1 MSKGHLLIVDDEA
14 PQREMLAG
22 FLKKEGY
29 SVTVC
34 DRPSEGIKAAE
45 GKLFDLGI
53 LDLRMPQMS
62 GIELLVKLKE
72 LNPEMQVIV
81 ITAFG
86 TVETAVDALKK
97 GAFHYLTKPVS
108 LEELKVTLQKAREG
122 QLLLAENKFLKETL
136 EVSYKDELILG
147 KSEKIKEVLSLVA
160 RVAKSNST
168 VLILGESGTGKE
180 LVARAIHRLS
190 ARAQKPFVALNSAA
204 LPETL
209 LESELFGFEKGAF
222 TGAVKSKPGKFEMAS
237 GGTFFLDEIGDLPLP
252 LQAKLLRVLETQEIE
267 RLGAT
272 GTVKID
278 VRFLAA
284 THQNLEEKVKTK
296 TFREDLYYRLNVVSI
311 TIPPLRERREDIA
324 VLAEHFIHK
333 FSSQMGKPSP
343 SLTRE
348 AFEAMLNYGWPG
360 NVRELENALER
371 AALLARG
378 EQIDVEDLK
387 LKAESSPSEAFPL
400 PSGDSLEPLE
410 VIEKQHIRKVLES
423 VGWNF
428 SRAAE
433 ILGIHRNTLRLKI
446 REYGISE
453 ALNE

>member
-1 MSKGHLLIVDDEA
+1 MSNGYLLIVDDEA

-29 SVTVC
+29 FVTAC
-34 DRPSEGIKAAE
+34 EKPSEGIKTAE
-45 GKLFDLGI
+45 EKLFDLGI
-53 LDLRMPQMS
+53 LDLRMPEMS
-62 GIELLVKLKE
+62 GIELLEKLKE
-72 LNPEMQVIV
+72 INPEMQIIV
-81 ITAFG
+81 ITAYG
-86 TVETAVDALKK
+86 TVETAVEALKK

-108 LEELKVTLQKAREG
+108 LEELKVTLKKARQG
-122 QLLLAENKFLKETL
+122 QLLLEENKFLKETL
-136 EVSYKDELILG
+136 EVGYKDELILG

-168 VLILGESGTGKE
+168 VLILGDSGTGKE

-190 ARAQKPFVALNSAA
+190 TRGQKPFVALNSAA

-222 TGAVKSKPGKFEMAS
+222 TGAVKSKPGKLELAS
-237 GGTFFLDEIGDLPLP
+237 GGTFFLDEIGDLPLS

-267 RLGAT
+267 RLGGN

-284 THQNLEEKVKTK
+284 THQNLEENVKTK
-296 TFREDLYYRLNVVSI
+296 AFREDLYYRLNVVSI
-311 TIPPLRERREDIA
+311 KIPPLRERREDIA
-324 VLAEHFIHK
+324 ILTEHFIRK
-333 FSSQMGKPSP
+333 YSLQMGKPP
-343 SLTRE
+343 LTLTRE
-348 AFEAMLNYGWPG
+348 AFEALLNYGWPG

-371 AALLARG
+371 AVLLARG
-378 EQIDVEDLK
+378 EQINVEDLK
-387 LKAESSPSEAFPL
+387 LKGEPAAHEAAPL
-400 PSGDSLEPLE
+400 PSEDSLELLE
-410 VIEKQHIRKVLES
+410 EVEKRHIRKVLDS

-433 ILGIHRNTLRLKI
+433 VLGIHRNTLRLKI

-453 ALNE
+453 VEG

>member
-1 MSKGHLLIVDDEA
+1 
-14 PQREMLAG
+14 
-22 FLKKEGY
+22 
-29 SVTVC
+29 
-34 DRPSEGIKAAE
+34 
-45 GKLFDLGI
+45 
-53 LDLRMPQMS
+53 
-62 GIELLVKLKE
+62 
-72 LNPEMQVIV
+72 
-81 ITAFG
+81 TAFG
-86 TVETAVDALKK
+86 TVETAVEALKK

-108 LEELKVTLQKAREG
+108 LEELTVTLQKAREG
-122 QLLLAENKFLKETL
+122 QLLLAENKFLKETI
-136 EVSYKDELILG
+136 EAGYKDELILG
-147 KSEKIKEVLSLVA
+147 KSEKIKEILSLVA

-190 ARAQKPFVALNSAA
+190 TRAQKPFVALNSAA

-222 TGAVKSKPGKFEMAS
+222 TGAVKSKPGKLEMAS

-284 THQNLEEKVKTK
+284 THQNLEEQVKAK

-311 TIPPLRERREDIA
+311 KIPPLRERREDIA
-324 VLAEHFIHK
+324 VLTEHFIRK
-333 FSSQMGKPSP
+333 FSSQMGKPFPILS
-343 SLTRE
+343 RD
-348 AFEAMLNYGWPG
+348 AFEAMLAYGWPG

-371 AALLARG
+371 AVLLARG
-378 EQIDVEDLK
+378 EQIDTEDLK
-387 LKAESSPSEAFPL
+387 LKTEPSAAVASPSD
-400 PSGDSLEPLE
+400 DSLEPLE
-410 VIEKQHIRKVLES
+410 EVEKRHIQKVLES

-433 ILGIHRNTLRLKI
+433 VLGIHRNTLRLKI

-453 ALNE
+453 TVGE

>member
-1 MSKGHLLIVDDEA
+1 MSKGYLLIVDDEA
-14 PQREMLAG
+14 AQREMLAG
-22 FLKKEGY
+22 FLKREGY
-29 SVTVC
+29 AVTVC
-34 DRPSEGIKAAE
+34 ERPSEGIKAVE
-45 GKLFDLGI
+45 EKLFDLAL
-53 LDLRMPQMS
+53 LDLRMPEMS
-62 GIELLVKLKE
+62 GIELLIKLKE
-72 LNPEMQVIV
+72 MNPEMQVIV

-86 TVETAVDALKK
+86 TVETAVEALKK

-108 LEELKVTLQKAREG
+108 LEELTVTLQKAREG
-122 QLLLAENKFLKETL
+122 QLLLAENKFLKETI
-136 EVSYKDELILG
+136 EAGYKDELILG

-190 ARAQKPFVALNSAA
+190 SRAQKPFVALNSAA

-222 TGAVKSKPGKFEMAS
+222 TGAVKSKPGKLEMAS
-237 GGTFFLDEIGDLPLP
+237 GGTFFLDEIGDLPLS

-284 THQNLEEKVKTK
+284 THQNLEEKVKNK
-296 TFREDLYYRLNVVSI
+296 SFREDLYYRLNVVSI
-311 TIPPLRERREDIA
+311 SIPPLRERREDIA
-324 VLAEHFIHK
+324 VLTEHFIRK

-343 SLTRE
+343 ILNRE

-360 NVRELENALER
+360 NVRELENAVER
-371 AALLARG
+371 AVLLARG
-378 EQIDVEDLK
+378 DQIDVEDLK
-387 LKAESSPSEAFPL
+387 LKNETRTAAVPSSS
-400 PSGDSLEPLE
+400 SDDSLEPLE
-410 VIEKQHIRKVLES
+410 ELEKRHIRKVLES

-433 ILGIHRNTLRLKI
+433 VLGIHRNTLRLKI
-446 REYGISE
+446 REYRISE
-453 ALNE
+453 DL

>member
-1 MSKGHLLIVDDEA
+1 MSKGYLLIVDDEA
-14 PQREMLAG
+14 AQREMLAV
-22 FLKKEGY
+22 FLKREGY

-34 DRPSEGIKAAE
+34 EQPSEGIKAAE
-45 GKLFDLGI
+45 EKVFDLGI
-53 LDLRMPQMS
+53 LDLRMPEMS
-62 GIELLVKLKE
+62 GIELLAKLKE
-72 LNPEMQVIV
+72 INPEMQIIV

-86 TVETAVDALKK
+86 TVETAVEALKK

-108 LEELKVTLQKAREG
+108 LEELTVTLQKAREG

-136 EVSYKDELILG
+136 ETGYKDELILG

-160 RVAKSNST
+160 QVAKSNST

-190 ARAQKPFVALNSAA
+190 TRAQKPFVALNSAA

-222 TGAVKSKPGKFEMAS
+222 TGAVKSKPGKLELAS
-237 GGTFFLDEIGDLPLP
+237 GGTFFLDEIGDLPFP

-272 GTVKID
+272 GTLKIN

-284 THQNLEEKVKTK
+284 THQNLEEKVKAK

-311 TIPPLRERREDIA
+311 QIPPLRERREDIA
-324 VLAEHFIHK
+324 LLAEHFLRK

-343 SLTRE
+343 TLIRE
-348 AFEAMLNYGWPG
+348 AFEAMLNYAWPG

-371 AALLARG
+371 AVLLSRG
-378 EQIDVEDLK
+378 EQIGIEDLK
-387 LKAESSPSEAFPL
+387 LKSEPTVSQPSVTA
-400 PSGDSLEPLE
+400 SNDSLEPLE
-410 VIEKQHIRKVLES
+410 EVEKRHIRKVLES

-433 ILGIHRNTLRLKI
+433 VLGIHRNTLRLKI
-446 REYGISE
+446 REYRISE
-453 ALNE
+453 VEN